1 MLLAVERLL
10 AVADV
15 PILLL
20 VFIIPPLIVLI
31 MLLVKVSVVT
41 FRVRPPVPFPTMT
54 GPPP

>member
-1 MLLAVERLL
+1 MLAVERLL
-10 AVADV
+10 AVAEV

-41 FRVRPPVPFPTMT
+41 FRVRPLVPLPTMT